1 MGNPPQKTGEPESS
15 KPAADQP
22 TAALDM
28 LDPYYERLFADMD
41 IRAPYHDAPHW
52 VAPAGSDPMQV
63 NDPSIAVAERLFQAE
78 LMAAPIPP
86 AHGAKAAIAAD
97 QPGLPPGSIPQ
108 TVATGMG
115 RDDIQT
121 AATRHRP
128 APPPSGRHAPT
139 GHRNDPIF
147 VYTNS
152 NQVTH

>member
-1 MGNPPQKTGEPESS
+1 M
-15 KPAADQP
+15 
-22 TAALDM
+22 AALDM

-41 IRAPYHDAPHW
+41 IWAPYHDAPHW

-128 APPPSGRHAPT
+128 APPPSGRHVPT